1 MNKDIKLCVTLT
13 DEVKTEL
20 KHFFDSRRNEELT
33 RSALFEAANVL
44 IASGQRKKIM
54 IGQFIRENIVSLVEE
69 YAEEYPVWEYKALKY
84 AKDHRHGISDLII
97 KDIYYDRIWTK
108 EFSLSK

>member
-44 IASGQRKKIM
+44 IASGQGKKTM
-54 IGQFIRENIVSLVEE
+54 IGQFIRENIVLLLKE

-97 KDIYYDRIWTK
+97 KDIYYDKIWTK